1 MKITATPQGSVTV
14 VAIDGNVDSLNAEQL
29 TQAIALQLEQG
40 RRQFVADLGAV
51 PYTSTAGLRALLAAV
66 KDSRRLGG
74 DLRLAAAQP
83 SVERV
88 LSLSGFTG
96 IIKTY
101 PAVPEAVASF
111 GAGG

>member
-1 MKITATPQGSVTV
+1 LNITATPHGPVTV
-14 VAIDGNVDSLNAEQL
+14 VAIDGSVDSLNAEQL
-29 TQAIALQLEQG
+29 TQALTEHLAAGCRQL
-40 RRQFVADLGAV
+40 VVDLGAV

-74 DLRLAAAQP
+74 DLRLAAAQA

-101 PAVPEAVASF
+101 RGVTEAVASF
-111 GAGG
+111 APGG